1 MNKTIFRNLALA
13 AALFVGGLS
22 AQAQKSYQVADLNA
36 ENAALAQTVVDQQ
49 LADPDAANKAFTK
62 LIKGVRKDKE
72 QLLSVGDFFLTNK
85 NYPAAVQCSN
95 QLYTLDPQDV
105 NVLMFRG
112 EVFMFAKKYG
122 EAGQCFDQALAVN
135 PDYVPALKRN
145 AFVYKNVNPYVAI
158 ETLNKIKGI
167 EPDNYDAEKELG
179 DIYFKLNDN
188 KQAIVH
194 YGEYY
199 KRAPK
204 DDNFS
209 ILSCENYM
217 MALFSQAEFSQIKNI
232 VAEIEPIAP
241 GGRMLKRMKFISNFE
256 AARNS
261 INYVEEMAKVEEL
274 MGYITNKE
282 FDDTLY
288 LYIDYAYAAEYMKEL
303 KNNEKAIEYYTM
315 AFDRDN
321 KKIGA
326 LTELAKLYRQNKQY
340 DEAIAATQ
348 KYVDLCGEKAKV
360 ADYLRLGQTYVFAAQ
375 QDGLTPE
382 KKDEYVKNGDAV
394 LVKVLEMDSTAYQ
407 AMLYRARINI
417 KNGNAPEELPKQYYE
432 EAIKMMEGRD
442 NITSAQ
448 IEAYRYLA
456 FYSLQTD
463 DFANTRLYV
472 DKILAIQPENAFA
485 LQLDGALKSI
495 GK

>member
-204 DDNFS
+204 DENFS

-261 INYVEEMAKVEEL
+261 INYVEDMAKVEEL
-274 MGYITNKE
+274 MGYITNK
-282 FDDTLY
+282 
-288 LYIDYAYAAEYMKEL
+288 
-303 KNNEKAIEYYTM
+303 
-315 AFDRDN
+315 
-321 KKIGA
+321 
-326 LTELAKLYRQNKQY
+326 
-340 DEAIAATQ
+340 
-348 KYVDLCGEKAKV
+348 
-360 ADYLRLGQTYVFAAQ
+360 
-375 QDGLTPE
+375 
-382 KKDEYVKNGDAV
+382 
-394 LVKVLEMDSTAYQ
+394 
-407 AMLYRARINI
+407 
-417 KNGNAPEELPKQYYE
+417 
-432 EAIKMMEGRD
+432 
-442 NITSAQ
+442 
-448 IEAYRYLA
+448 
-456 FYSLQTD
+456 
-463 DFANTRLYV
+463 
-472 DKILAIQPENAFA
+472 
-485 LQLDGALKSI
+485 
-495 GK
+495 